1 MEATA
6 LGNRGPQSQP
16 NVYSQAQPG
25 AASEDSLREPDATG
39 LGALAPPPGSGAPC
53 AAACGSGSPE
63 RCAAHVSDGLSPPRL
78 RHRGSVPLT
87 SELPGVLA

>member
-6 LGNRGPQSQP
+6 GGNRGPQSRP
-16 NVYSQAQPG
+16 DVYSQAQPR
-25 AASEDSLREPDATG
+25 AASEDSLREPDAMG
-39 LGALAPPPGSGAPC
+39 LGVLAPSPGSGVPC

-63 RCAAHVSDGLSPPRL
+63 RRAAHVSDGLSPRL
-78 RHRGSVPLT
+78 RHRGSVPLA